1 MRKLRILVAA
11 LILAG
16 VASPV
21 LAQEFSENFDS
32 YPSGAALHGVGGW
45 QGWDNVAGAGA
56 PTSSKYAYS
65 PKNSVEI
72 VGSADLVH
80 EFTPNGGKWELSI
93 MQYIPSGTSGIQYFI
108 LMNQYSSG
116 RDWSV
121 QTQYNLANGTITP
134 DYHTTNSGKTI
145 VYDKWVQIRVIID
158 LTANTCEEYYDGV
171 LIASG
176 VWDDNNHTTLE
187 AIDLYG
193 NGASSIYYDDL
204 QLTAYL
210 EPTPADGAVDVVRE
224 PTLSWKGA
232 AAPTYN
238 VYLGTSYADVAAATA
253 ANPLGVLVGS
263 GLSTANFEPD
273 RLDLG
278 QTYYWRVDRVTAEGV
293 RKGRVWSFTSE
304 PFSYAMPTAAITATA
319 SSAASPTM
327 QAVRTIDGSGLNAND
342 GHSARSEDMWLSVMG
357 DLQPWIQY
365 AFDKTYCL
373 DKMLVWNSN
382 QLIEPLLGFGVK
394 NVTVE
399 VSVDGQTWTTQG
411 DYEFAQAAGL
421 EGQPADTT
429 VDFGGI
435 PVQYV
440 RLAIQNNWGGGVPQY
455 GLSEVRFFWIPKSAR
470 EPKPASGATGVSADT
485 TLSWRAGRDAAQH
498 QVFLGTEAG
507 SLALAGTTS
516 EASYSPQLAF
526 NQTYFWKVVE
536 VNQAQTP
543 SAWESDVWSFATGS
557 FLTVDDFEAYTDD
570 EGSRIYEFW
579 IDGVTDNKSGSTV
592 GYMQA
597 PFAERTIVHGGRQS
611 MPLMYDNSASF
622 SVSEAAR
629 TFDTP
634 QNWTVKE
641 ATTLSLWFRGQ
652 APAFAQLANGNLV
665 MNGIGADIW
674 GSSDAFR
681 YAYKSLT
688 GDATIVA
695 RVESLFNSNAWAK
708 GGVMI
713 RQSTDAGSMYAFMP
727 ITPGGSSGGNGASF
741 QYRLTNGGS
750 AANNDNTGSVV
761 GAPYWVK
768 LERKGNAFSGF
779 ISPDGA
785 TWTQLGTAQTIPMT
799 GPVLIGLALCS
810 HNASVATAAEFSNVA
825 ITGNVTG
832 SWQVA
837 EIGQT
842 QPAGNSI
849 EGLYLS
855 VTDSSGKSKVVQ
867 HPDPAATAVIAWRQW
882 MIPLSEFTAAGVKTN
897 AVKSLVIGVGNKAA
911 PVKGGAGVVFI
922 DDIGFGLPQP

>member
-1 MRKLRILVAA
+1 MQKLRILAA
-11 LILAG
+11 VLMLAS
-16 VASPV
+16 VAS
-21 LAQEFSENFDS
+21 LASAQEFSDNFDS
-32 YPSGAALHGVGGW
+32 YPSGAPLHGVGGW

-72 VGSADLVH
+72 VGTADLVH

-108 LMNQYSSG
+108 LMNQYGSG

-121 QTQYNLANGTITP
+121 QTQYNLANGTITA
-134 DYHTTNSGKTI
+134 DYSSTNSGKTI

-158 LTANTCEEYYDGV
+158 LTANTCQEYYDGV

-204 QLTAYL
+204 QVTAYL

-224 PTLSWKGA
+224 PQLSWKGA

-238 VYLGTSYADVAAATA
+238 VYLGTSYADVAAATV

-273 RLDLG
+273 RLELG
-278 QTYYWRVDRVTAEGV
+278 QTYYWRVDRVTADGV
-293 RKGRVWSFTSE
+293 RKGRIWSFASE
-304 PFSYAMPTAAITATA
+304 PFSYALNAAAITATA
-319 SSAASPTM
+319 SSTAAATM

-342 GHSARSEDMWLSVMG
+342 GHSARSEDMWLSAMG
-357 DLQPWIQY
+357 DMQPWIQY

-373 DKMLVWNSN
+373 DKLVVWNSN
-382 QLIEPLLGFGVK
+382 QLIEPLLGFGAK
-394 NVTVE
+394 NVTIE

-411 DYEFAQAAGL
+411 EYEFAQAAGL
-421 EGQPADTT
+421 EGHPADAT
-429 VDFGGI
+429 VDLGGI
-435 PVQYV
+435 PAQYV
-440 RLAIQNNWGGGVPQY
+440 RLAIQSNWGGGIPQY

-485 TLSWRAGRDAAQH
+485 TLSWRAGHDAAQH
-498 QVFLGTEAG
+498 QVFLGAEAG

-570 EGSRIYEFW
+570 EGSRIYESW

-592 GYMQA
+592 GYLQA

-641 ATTLSLWFRGQ
+641 ASSLSVWFRGQ
-652 APAFAQLANGNLV
+652 APAFAQLANGNIV

-674 GSSDAFR
+674 GTSDAFR
-681 YAYKSLT
+681 LAYKTLN

-695 RVESLFNSNAWAK
+695 RVESIYNSNAWAK

-713 RQSTDAGSMYAFMP
+713 RQNIDAGSMHAFMP
-727 ITPGGSSGGNGASF
+727 ITPGGSGGGNGASF
-741 QYRLTNGGS
+741 QHRLT
-750 AANNDNTGSVV
+750 AAGASTNNDNTGAVV
-761 GAPYWVK
+761 AAPYWVK

-779 ISPDGA
+779 ISPDGV

-810 HNASVATAAEFSNVA
+810 HDAAVVTGAEFSSVA

-837 EIGQT
+837 EIGLT
-842 QPAGNSI
+842 QLAGNSI
-849 EGLYLS
+849 EGLFLS

-867 HPDPAATAVIAWRQW
+867 HPDPAATASILWRQW
-882 MIPLSEFTAAGVKTN
+882 TIPLSEFTTAGVKTN

-911 PVKGGAGVVFI
+911 PVKGGAGKVFI
-922 DDIGFGLPQP
+922 DDIGFGIPLP